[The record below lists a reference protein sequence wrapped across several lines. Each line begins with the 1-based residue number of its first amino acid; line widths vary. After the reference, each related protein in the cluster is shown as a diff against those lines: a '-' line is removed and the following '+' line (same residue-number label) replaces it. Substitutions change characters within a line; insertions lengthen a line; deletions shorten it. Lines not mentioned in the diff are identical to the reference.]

1 MEPKASDRRLK
12 GRLEPPGDLSAPRP
26 LRPGDPV
33 KAQYKGNPKLA
44 WFLGRATEQNA
55 DGSWRIQYEDGEV
68 EDLPVVSAASKLPC
82 VKHRDGTP
90 VQKPSKA
97 GAVRRG
103 VGKPKTKRAR
113 GPTTARHTGFEFMR
127 MDAPAG
133 AAQDER
139 DNLAA
144 RIHFKYKVEQVRA
157 GKVTSSVEK
166 YVTLREIVLQDDAD
180 AARMHQQALVDFM
193 AHLYTSPPVSVPNMH
208 HLLGNNITAG
218 WSVSERARVQQNFE
232 VFKAAQDQEEARR
245 AANGN

>member
-12 GRLEPPGDLSAPRP
+12 GRLEPPGDLSALRP

-44 WFLGRATEQNA
+44 WYPGRATEQNA

-139 DNLAA
+139 DNLAD

-157 GKVTSSVEK
+157 GKVTSSV
-166 YVTLREIVLQDDAD
+166 
-180 AARMHQQALVDFM
+180 
-193 AHLYTSPPVSVPNMH
+193 
-208 HLLGNNITAG
+208 
-218 WSVSERARVQQNFE
+218 
-232 VFKAAQDQEEARR
+232 
-245 AANGN
+245 

>member
-1 MEPKASDRRLK
+1 M
-12 GRLEPPGDLSAPRP
+12 
-26 LRPGDPV
+26 
-33 KAQYKGNPKLA
+33 
-44 WFLGRATEQNA
+44 
-55 DGSWRIQYEDGEV
+55 